1 MKREFAGA
9 GVAGI
14 ISFIGIGFAIDTAE
28 AACRQILAPNR
39 WQYITVC
46 DSYRSGSDYSG
57 AVAAGV
63 TGAAIA
69 LELLPGV
76 LDSVGGITSGVGDIT
91 SGVVENFGNAA
102 SNTADPLQNF
112 LGARNQSSG
121 GLNDGTLNPFGIFNQ
136 QPEAAAKKKNA
147 NRDEAPSLFPNIFAP
162 QVNTPTVNT
171 PAAPAVNTPTVNANA
186 PNTPENTGSLFP
198 SIFGPPSP
206 PTNPNVRTPTTNQ
219 PSAANSPL
227 PNIFSPQAPS
237 TNAPRTSTPQVSS
250 SQPQ

>member
-1 MKREFAGA
+1 MKREFAGT

-91 SGVVENFGNAA
+91 SSVVENFGNAA

-121 GLNDGTLNPFGIFNQ
+121 GQNDGTLNPFNFFNQ

-147 NRDEAPSLFPNIFAP
+147 NRDEAPSLFPN
-162 QVNTPTVNT
+162 
-171 PAAPAVNTPTVNANA
+171 
-186 PNTPENTGSLFP
+186 
-198 SIFGPPSP
+198 IFGPPSP